1 MIVIAI
7 AGPSGSG
14 KSELAR
20 GIRDLAA
27 GRGLSAGIL
36 GEDGYYRDLGH
47 LSDSERRAVNYDAP
61 EALEHGLL
69 LEHLDRLRAGRAVEV
84 PVYDFVRRRRAGT
97 RPQAPCE
104 ALVAE
109 GILLLSD
116 SRLRERFDFSMYI
129 DVPLETC
136 LARRLARDAAE
147 RGRGRE
153 SAIRQFEATVR
164 PMFHRHIAP
173 SRRHADLAVD
183 GSGAPGETLRRAAG
197 PVGGLLDRL
206 VRREAGA

>member
-14 KSELAR
+14 KSGLAR
-20 GIRDLAA
+20 GLRDLAA
-27 GRGLSAGIL
+27 GRGLAAGIL
-36 GEDGYYRDLGH
+36 EEDGYYRDLGH
-47 LSDSERRAVNYDAP
+47 LSDGERRAVNYDAP

-97 RPQAPCE
+97 RPLAPPE
-104 ALVAE
+104 ALFAE

-116 SRLRERFDFSMYI
+116 PRLRERFDFSVYI
-129 DVPLETC
+129 DVPLDAC

-153 SAIRQFEATVR
+153 SALRQFEATVR

-173 SRRHADLAVD
+173 SRRYADLVVD
-183 GSGAPGETLRRAAG
+183 GAGAPEETLRQAAG
-197 PVGGLLDRL
+197 PVGALLDRRA
-206 VRREAGA
+206 RRKAGA